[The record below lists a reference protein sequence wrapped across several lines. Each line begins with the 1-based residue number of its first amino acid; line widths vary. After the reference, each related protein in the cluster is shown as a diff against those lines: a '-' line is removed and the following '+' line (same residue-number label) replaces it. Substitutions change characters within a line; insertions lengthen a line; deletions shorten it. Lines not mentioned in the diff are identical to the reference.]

1 MRTDYG
7 PIDPLLIVTINGQK
21 NCQKITTKMAKLVP
35 NSVIDTKLRISKDS
49 LDLV

>member
-7 PIDPLLIVTINGQK
+7 PHRSTTNRYYQWA
-21 NCQKITTKMAKLVP
+21 KIAKKKLKMAKLVP
-35 NSVIDTKLRISKDS
+35 YSVIDTKLRISKDS

>member
-7 PIDPLLIVTINGQK
+7 PHRSTTNRYYQWA
-21 NCQKITTKMAKLVP
+21 KIAKKTKKMAKLVP
-35 NSVIDTKLRISKDS
+35 YSVIDTKLRISKDS